1 MRKIFTVAAFA
12 LFGMLTA
19 SNLSA
24 YSYDSWKF
32 EPTVGPTIGVH
43 NWGGHQFSM
52 NLKVGKGDM
61 WGGMVGFSFGGA
73 NSAQIKL
80 AVVFDYPFYLT
91 LDDRE
96 NDFAIGPTVDV
107 GPKFG
112 FGNVGSAV
120 DFLNIGFGLRTA
132 YRFTDKFGVVAELV
146 HFSMSFVQWVSG
158 AGTSG
163 NFAMAYDMRLGVFL
177 MF

>member
-1 MRKIFTVAAFA
+1 MKKLFTVVAFV
-12 LFGMLTA
+12 LFGMLIA

-32 EPTVGPTIGVH
+32 EPTVGPTLGLR

-52 NLKVGKGDM
+52 NLKLAKGDM
-61 WGGMVGFSFGGA
+61 WGGMMGFSFAGA
-73 NSAQIKL
+73 NKAQIKL
-80 AVVFDYPFYLT
+80 ALVFDYPFYLT
-91 LDDRE
+91 FDKA

-112 FGNVGSAV
+112 FGNVGTAV
-120 DFLNIGFGLRTA
+120 DFFNLGFGVRTA
-132 YRFTDKFGVVAELV
+132 YRFNDRFGVVAELF
-146 HFSMSFVQWVSG
+146 HLSMSFVQWVSG
-158 AGTSG
+158 VGTNG
-163 NFAMAYDMRLGVFL
+163 NFALAYDIRAGIFL